1 MPHYRLLRSRTSAL
15 RTLALCLAATVAYIP
30 LSAQAVEGY
39 NVNEGEE
46 WASTPPPSA
55 ARRQRLMN
63 FSYAPAQP
71 QPVVSASTTDSSLP
85 TLAPIT
91 LTPPSGMRQH
101 ATTSTPTV
109 ALTDTHVPSPD
120 SAYLPPV
127 SGMMMPKQPL
137 YPQRGNAAPT
147 ESPALQAYE
156 PPPAPSAIASAPV
169 ADTAPGTYTL
179 PNRPEF
185 APPAVPQIPIVATAT
200 APAAQEV
207 AQLPPPPAPTG
218 TLSSPA
224 SAPVAPT
231 IVPPAPA
238 VAQDGSVLANAAQIS
253 APPLS
258 SESKQILDKIRPATP
273 QPTPP
278 LKKVTVK
285 RVSPEVADIVKRAEE
300 VYESAGVSIRV
311 SSSTVDTTSEL
322 ERAYNALMGGET
334 EVAVRIYQEILE
346 REPTNEDALFGL
358 AATYHRTGQVDNAR
372 PLYGRLLAQ
381 NPNHREGLNNFLI
394 LVAGESPRE
403 ALEELARLENRNPRY
418 SPIPAQ
424 MAILYDR
431 LGEPEIARSKM
442 LRAIEISPE
451 NWMYKYNLAI
461 MLDRQG
467 AYADAAA
474 LYRDIINASLQGNKL
489 PVNVPA
495 LQARLNYIGSR
506 T

>member
-1 MPHYRLLRSRTSAL
+1 
-15 RTLALCLAATVAYIP
+15 
-30 LSAQAVEGY
+30 
-39 NVNEGEE
+39 
-46 WASTPPPSA
+46 
-55 ARRQRLMN
+55 MN
-63 FSYAPAQP
+63 LNYAPAQP
-71 QPVVSASTTDSSLP
+71 QPVMPTPAVTDGSLP
-85 TLAPIT
+85 ALAPIT
-91 LTPPSGMRQH
+91 LTPPSGIRQR
-101 ATTSTPTV
+101 AIARAP
-109 ALTDTHVPSPD
+109 AAELTDTRAPSPET
-120 SAYLPPV
+120 AYLPPV
-127 SGMMMPKQPL
+127 SDVMMPKQPL
-137 YPQRGNAAPT
+137 YPQRGSVVPTTSAP
-147 ESPALQAYE
+147 PHLQAYE
-156 PPPAPSAIASAPV
+156 PPPAPAAIM
-169 ADTAPGTYTL
+169 DTAPGTYTL

-185 APPAVPQIPIVATAT
+185 APPTVLSQTPAVAPQT
-200 APAAQEV
+200 
-207 AQLPPPPAPTG
+207 AQLPPPPTPTG
-218 TLSSPA
+218 TLPA
-224 SAPVAPT
+224 SVPVAPT

-238 VAQDGSVLANAAQIS
+238 IAQDGTVLASAAAVS

-258 SESKQILDKIRPATP
+258 GESKQILDRIRPATP
-273 QPTPP
+273 QPVPAP
-278 LKKVTVK
+278 KKVTVK

-311 SSSTVDTTSEL
+311 STSTVDTTSEL

-334 EVAVRIYQEILE
+334 EVAIRIYQEILE

-358 AATYHRTGQVDNAR
+358 AATYHRTGQIDNAR

-489 PVNVPA
+489 PVDVTA